1 MFQLCGV
8 REGKLIM
15 NRTWPYSL
23 CTLRLIYVLQI
34 ASRCLNALAD
44 FHTCNNDDMEER
56 FSTIAK
62 EKRFS
67 SYNSLWLEKISW
79 GEESKHK

>member
-1 MFQLCGV
+1 MHC
-8 REGKLIM
+8 
-15 NRTWPYSL
+15 
-23 CTLRLIYVLQI
+23 VLSHSSYFLHI
-34 ASRCLNALAD
+34 AIRCLNVLAD
-44 FHTCNNDDMEER
+44 FHTDTSNDDDMEER

-79 GEESKHK
+79 GEESKLKT